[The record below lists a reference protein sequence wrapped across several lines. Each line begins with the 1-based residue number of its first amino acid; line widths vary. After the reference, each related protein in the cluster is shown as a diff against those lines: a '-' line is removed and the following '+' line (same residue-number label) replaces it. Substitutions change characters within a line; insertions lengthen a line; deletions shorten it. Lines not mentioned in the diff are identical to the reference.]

1 MEFVNEKAV
10 DDAGVSREVYTAFWD
25 QFLEQCE
32 GEDEQVPRLRP
43 DFSEAEW
50 EAVGRN
56 WVKGLLDL
64 GILPVYLSS
73 AFILACMHG
82 IDSVMMS

>member
-1 MEFVNEKAV
+1 MGFVNENAG

-32 GEDEQVPRLRP
+32 GEDERVPRLRP

-50 EAVGRN
+50 EAEGRI
-56 WVKGLLDL
+56 WGKGLLDV
-64 GILPVYLSS
+64 GELPVRLSS
-73 AFILACMHG
+73 AFILACMELTQ
-82 IDSVMMS
+82 SVMMS